1 MALNSSSKVAR
12 TDSIE
17 IKPFSELKNY
27 EKIGVLG
34 SGGFGKVYLWRLA
47 EEAQSLDGVGR
58 DESVAAKLQGFTGGP
73 ALNRREAIILK
84 RLVNPEVYSKY
95 GRHGVAK

>member
-1 MALNSSSKVAR
+1 MALSSSSKVAR

-34 SGGFGKVYLWRLA
+34 SGGFGKVYLWRLG
-47 EEAQSLDGVGR
+47 EEAQSPDGVDGR
-58 DESVAAKLQGFTGGP
+58 DIDVCV
-73 ALNRREAIILK
+73 REE
-84 RLVNPEVYSKY
+84 RS
-95 GRHGVAK
+95 

>member
-1 MALNSSSKVAR
+1 MALSSSSKVAR

-34 SGGFGKVYLWRLA
+34 SGGFGKVYLWRLG

-58 DESVAAKLQGFTGGP
+58 DEKFVAAKLQGFTGGP
-73 ALNRREAIILK
+73 ALNRREAMILK
-84 RLVNPEVYSKY
+84 RLLNPEVYSKH
-95 GRHGVAK
+95 GRHT